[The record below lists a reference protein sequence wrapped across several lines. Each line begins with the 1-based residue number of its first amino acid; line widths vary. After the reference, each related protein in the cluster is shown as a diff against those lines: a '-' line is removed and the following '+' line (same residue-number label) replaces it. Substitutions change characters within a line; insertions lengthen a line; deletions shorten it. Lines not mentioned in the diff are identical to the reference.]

1 MNEQETEKTAVM
13 NPAQEPRI
21 ILADDHSMIRKGLK
35 LYLQLNLGVT
45 DVDEAGSCH
54 ELMRELVRKNYTHL
68 VLDIILTDGSTLEII
83 PNIRRVYPDLQIMV
97 FSMQPPEIYGEAVR
111 QYGIQFYLSK
121 TAGEEEI
128 ISLLRRFIEN
138 QPPAEQNNH
147 QRHSGNP
154 FTSLAPR
161 ELEVLHYI
169 LKGEGT
175 KNIADTLNLKM
186 NTVSTIKNRI
196 FEKTRAGNIKE
207 LLELASLYNVN
218 F

>member
-1 MNEQETEKTAVM
+1 MKEQETEKTAVIG
-13 NPAQEPRI
+13 PAQEPRI

-45 DVDEAGSCH
+45 NVDEAGSCH
-54 ELMRELVRKNYTHL
+54 ELMRELVRQKYTHL

-111 QYGIQFYLSK
+111 QYGIHFYLSK

-128 ISLLRRFIEN
+128 ISMLRRFIEN
-138 QPPAEQNNH
+138 EPPAENTGSLRQ
-147 QRHSGNP
+147 SGNP

-175 KNIADTLNLKM
+175 KNIAETLNLKM

-207 LLELASLYNVN
+207 LLELASLYSVN